1 MASIHPSSSYGLGN
15 PSNHSPRK
23 NNELLRKTL
32 YGISACRDL
41 TDMSRLRITRWRFLH
56 QLLRQDRIQYL
67 SSVPMIIIERGG
79 VFLVSVSEGRD
90 EGLERV
96 RELS

>member
-1 MASIHPSSSYGLGN
+1 
-15 PSNHSPRK
+15 
-23 NNELLRKTL
+23 
-32 YGISACRDL
+32 
-41 TDMSRLRITRWRFLH
+41 MSRLRITRRRFLH
-56 QLLRQDRIQYL
+56 QLFRQDRIQYL
-67 SSVPMIIIERGG
+67 SSVPMIIIERSR